1 MSEKEISTL
10 IRFIRSIVKVD
21 GAPEKPNWGQIR
33 DSLRDH
39 IKNSLSNRSSLY
51 LPLTSSIE
59 GFPAL
64 KVVVRED
71 AYRVLYELLEVA
83 LEAKARPMP
92 IIGWRLER
100 EGRGK
105 RKKGKGKKSSKE
117 KGNLVNTDI
126 RLKLLD
132 SLSRCKGEMLQG
144 YLEFSGY
151 IVEYILDYLNRRA
164 WMLGVQE
171 ALFSLL
177 TIRGLRDVY
186 LACRNTPY
194 KKFKLDKEFKLED
207 VFRGVNKVYG
217 NLLVL
222 TGGAIYR
229 PMTPR
234 ELRKGWGRNVP
245 YRFIKSPFT
254 GMLLEIVRFNRRDL
268 IGVYL
273 ELYKGLMREVS
284 RVLSKQTF
292 KLGDLYSSIGH
303 YLDWVKGTYGVQ
315 VEEAMIE
322 DMEVSLL
329 DLLKDLGVIRSV
341 SEDTY
346 VLSL

>member
-1 MSEKEISTL
+1 MSKEEIPIL

-21 GAPEKPNWGQIR
+21 GAPEAPNWSQIR
-33 DSLRDH
+33 DSLRNH
-39 IKNSLSNRSSLY
+39 IKNSLSNRGSLY

-64 KVVVRED
+64 QMVVKEN
-71 AYRVLYELLEVA
+71 AYGMLYKLLEGA
-83 LEAKARPMP
+83 LEAKARPVP
-92 IIGWRLER
+92 IIGWRLE
-100 EGRGK
+100 GK
-105 RKKGKGKKSSKE
+105 RKKGS
-117 KGNLVNTDI
+117 LVNTDV
-126 RLKLLD
+126 RLKILD

-194 KKFKLDKEFKLED
+194 KKLKLED

-229 PMTPR
+229 PIILG

-245 YRFIKSPFT
+245 YRLIKSPFT
-254 GMLLEIVRFNRRDL
+254 GLLLEIVRFNRGDL

-273 ELYKGLMREVS
+273 ELYKGLMKEVS
-284 RVLSKQTF
+284 RVLSQQTF

-315 VEEAMIE
+315 VEETMIE
-322 DMEVSLL
+322 DMEISLL

>member
-1 MSEKEISTL
+1 MSEEEIPTL

-21 GAPEKPNWGQIR
+21 GAPEAPNWGRIR

-39 IKNSLSNRSSLY
+39 IKVSPRNGSPLY

-64 KVVVRED
+64 KMIVEED
-71 AYRVLYELLEVA
+71 AYKVLYKLLEEV
-83 LEAKARPMP
+83 LEAKARPVP

-100 EGRGK
+100 KGRGK
-105 RKKGKGKKSSKE
+105 RKKEEEEKKGKKSSKE
-117 KGNLVNTDI
+117 KGSPVNTDV
-126 RLKLLD
+126 RLKVLD
-132 SLSRCKGEMLQG
+132 SLSRCRGEMLQG

-151 IVEYILDYLNRRA
+151 IVEYILDYLSRRA

-186 LACRNTPY
+186 LACRNMPY
-194 KKFKLDKEFKLED
+194 KKLKLED

-222 TGGAIYR
+222 TGSAIYR
-229 PMTPR
+229 PMTPE
-234 ELRKGWGRNVP
+234 ELRRGWGRNIP
-245 YRFIKSPFT
+245 YRLAKSPFT
-254 GMLLEIVRFNRRDL
+254 GMLLEIVRFNRGDL

-273 ELYKGLMREVS
+273 ELYKGLMKEVS
-284 RVLSKQTF
+284 RVLSQQTF

-322 DMEVSLL
+322 DIEVSLL

>member
-1 MSEKEISTL
+1 MSEERVPTL

-21 GAPEKPNWGQIR
+21 GAPEAPNWGRIR

-39 IKNSLSNRSSLY
+39 IKVSLRNGNSLY

-64 KVVVRED
+64 KMIVREN
-71 AYRVLYELLEVA
+71 AYKVLYELLEGV
-83 LEAKARPMP
+83 LEAKARPVP
-92 IIGWRLER
+92 IIGWRLEG
-100 EGRGK
+100 GR
-105 RKKGKGKKSSKE
+105 RKGS
-117 KGNLVNTDI
+117 LVNTDV
-126 RLKLLD
+126 RLKILD

-194 KKFKLDKEFKLED
+194 KKLKLED
-207 VFRGVNKVYG
+207 VFRGVNKIYG

-229 PMTPR
+229 PIILG

-245 YRFIKSPFT
+245 YRLAKSPFT
-254 GMLLEIVRFNRRDL
+254 GMLLEIVRFNRGDL

-273 ELYKGLMREVS
+273 ELYKGLMKEVS
-284 RVLSKQTF
+284 RVLSQQTF

-303 YLDWVKGTYGVQ
+303 YLDWMKGTYGVQ

>member
-1 MSEKEISTL
+1 MSEERIPTL

-21 GAPEKPNWGQIR
+21 GAPEAPNWGRIR

-39 IKNSLSNRSSLY
+39 IKVSLRNGSPLY

-64 KVVVRED
+64 KMIVREN
-71 AYRVLYELLEVA
+71 AYKVLYELLEGV
-83 LEAKARPMP
+83 LEAKARPVP
-92 IIGWRLER
+92 IIGWRLE
-100 EGRGK
+100 GG
-105 RKKGKGKKSSKE
+105 RKKGS
-117 KGNLVNTDI
+117 LVNTDV
-126 RLKLLD
+126 RLKILD

-194 KKFKLDKEFKLED
+194 KKLKLED
-207 VFRGVNKVYG
+207 VFRGVNKIYG

-229 PMTPR
+229 PIILG

-245 YRFIKSPFT
+245 YRLAKSPFT
-254 GMLLEIVRFNRRDL
+254 GMLLEIVRFNRGDL

-273 ELYKGLMREVS
+273 ELYKGLMKEVS
-284 RVLSKQTF
+284 RVLSQQTF

-303 YLDWVKGTYGVQ
+303 YLDWMKGTYGVQ

-322 DMEVSLL
+322 DIEVSLL

>member
-1 MSEKEISTL
+1 M
-10 IRFIRSIVKVD
+10 VVD
-21 GAPEKPNWGQIR
+21 
-33 DSLRDH
+33 
-39 IKNSLSNRSSLY
+39 
-51 LPLTSSIE
+51 
-59 GFPAL
+59 
-64 KVVVRED
+64 ED
-71 AYRVLYELLEVA
+71 AYKILYELLEVT
-83 LEAKARPMP
+83 LEAKARPVL

-100 EGRGK
+100 
-105 RKKGKGKKSSKE
+105 KGEEKKSSKKKENNKE
-117 KGNLVNTDI
+117 KGSPVNTDI

-164 WMLGVQE
+164 WMLGAQE

-186 LACRNTPY
+186 LACYNTPY
-194 KKFKLDKEFKLED
+194 KKLKLKEVFK
-207 VFRGVNKVYG
+207 GVNRVYG

-222 TGGAIYR
+222 TGSAMYR
-229 PMTPR
+229 PMTPE
-234 ELRKGWGRNVP
+234 ELRKGRGRNVP
-245 YRFIKSPFT
+245 YRLIKSPFT
-254 GMLLEIVRFNRRDL
+254 GLLLEIVRFNRRDL

-303 YLDWVKGTYGVQ
+303 YLDWMKGTYGVQ
-315 VEEAMIE
+315 VEETMIE

-329 DLLKDLGVIRSV
+329 ELLKDLGVIRSV

>member
-1 MSEKEISTL
+1 MSEEEIPTL

-21 GAPEKPNWGQIR
+21 GAPEAPNWGQIR

-39 IKNSLSNRSSLY
+39 IKDSLSNRSSLY
-51 LPLTSSIE
+51 LPLTSTIE

-71 AYRVLYELLEVA
+71 AYRVLYELLKVA
-83 LEAKARPMP
+83 LEAKARPVP

-105 RKKGKGKKSSKE
+105 RKKGKKSSKKKKSSKE
-117 KGNLVNTDI
+117 KGSPVNTDI

-194 KKFKLDKEFKLED
+194 KKFELED

-222 TGGAIYR
+222 TGGAIHR

-234 ELRKGWGRNVP
+234 ELRKGRGRNVP

-254 GMLLEIVRFNRRDL
+254 GLLLEIVRFNRRDL

-284 RVLSKQTF
+284 HVLSKQTF

-303 YLDWVKGTYGVQ
+303 YLDWMKGTYGVQ

-322 DMEVSLL
+322 DMEGSLL

>member
-1 MSEKEISTL
+1 MSKKEIPTL
-10 IRFIRSIVKVD
+10 IRFIRSIISAD
-21 GAPEKPNWGQIR
+21 GTPGKPKWGQIR
-33 DSLRDH
+33 DNLRDH
-39 IKNSLSNRSSLY
+39 IKDSLSNRSNRRSLY

-64 KVVVRED
+64 QMVVEED
-71 AYRVLYELLEVA
+71 AYGMLYKLLEGT
-83 LEAKARPMP
+83 LEAKARPVP
-92 IIGWRLER
+92 IIGWRL
-100 EGRGK
+100 
-105 RKKGKGKKSSKE
+105 KGDP
-117 KGNLVNTDI
+117 VNTDV
-126 RLKLLD
+126 RLKISD
-132 SLSRCKGEMLQG
+132 ALSRCKGEMLQG

-164 WMLGVQE
+164 WMFGVQE

-194 KKFKLDKEFKLED
+194 KKFKKAFELED

-234 ELRKGWGRNVP
+234 ELRKGQGRNVP
-245 YRFIKSPFT
+245 YRLIKSPFT
-254 GMLLEIVRFNRRDL
+254 GLLLEIVRFNRRDL

-303 YLDWVKGTYGVQ
+303 YLDWMKGTYGVQ
-315 VEEAMIE
+315 VEETMIE
-322 DMEVSLL
+322 DIEVSLL
-329 DLLKDLGVIRSV
+329 DLLKDLGVIKSV

>member
-1 MSEKEISTL
+1 MSKEEIPIL

-21 GAPEKPNWGQIR
+21 GAPEAPNWSQIR
-33 DSLRDH
+33 DSLRNH
-39 IKNSLSNRSSLY
+39 IKNSLSNRGSLY

-64 KVVVRED
+64 QMVVKED
-71 AYRVLYELLEVA
+71 AYGMLYKLLEGA
-83 LEAKARPMP
+83 LEAKARPVP
-92 IIGWRLER
+92 IIGWRLE
-100 EGRGK
+100 GG
-105 RKKGKGKKSSKE
+105 RKKGS
-117 KGNLVNTDI
+117 LVNTDV
-126 RLKLLD
+126 RLKILD

-194 KKFKLDKEFKLED
+194 KKFELED

-234 ELRKGWGRNVP
+234 ELRKGRGRNVP

-254 GMLLEIVRFNRRDL
+254 GLLLEIVRFSRRDL

-273 ELYKGLMREVS
+273 ELYKGLMREIS
-284 RVLSKQTF
+284 RVLSTQTF

-303 YLDWVKGTYGVQ
+303 YLDWMKGTYGVQ
-315 VEEAMIE
+315 VEETMIE

>member
-1 MSEKEISTL
+1 MSEERIPTL

-21 GAPEKPNWGQIR
+21 GAPEAPNWGRIR

-39 IKNSLSNRSSLY
+39 IKVSLRNGSSLY

-64 KVVVRED
+64 KVVVKED
-71 AYRVLYELLEVA
+71 AYRVLYELLEGV
-83 LEAKARPMP
+83 LEAKARPVP
-92 IIGWRLER
+92 IIGWRLE
-100 EGRGK
+100 GK
-105 RKKGKGKKSSKE
+105 RKKGD
-117 KGNLVNTDI
+117 LVNTDV
-126 RLKLLD
+126 RLKILD

-177 TIRGLRDVY
+177 TIRGLRDIY

-194 KKFKLDKEFKLED
+194 KKLKIED
-207 VFRGVNKVYG
+207 VFKGVNKVYG

-229 PMTPR
+229 PVTPR
-234 ELRKGWGRNVP
+234 ELHRGWGRNVP

-254 GMLLEIVRFNRRDL
+254 GLLLEMVRFNRRDL

-284 RVLSKQTF
+284 HVLSKQEF
-292 KLGDLYSSIGH
+292 KVGDLYSSIGR
-303 YLDWVKGTYGVQ
+303 YLDRVKETYGVH
-315 VEEAMIE
+315 VDEVMIE

-329 DLLKDLGVIRSV
+329 DLLKDLGVIRNV

-346 VLSL
+346 ALSL

>member
-1 MSEKEISTL
+1 MSEERIPTL

-21 GAPEKPNWGQIR
+21 GAPEAPNWGRIR

-39 IKNSLSNRSSLY
+39 IKVSLRNGNSLY

-64 KVVVRED
+64 KMIVREN
-71 AYRVLYELLEVA
+71 AYKVLYELLEGV
-83 LEAKARPMP
+83 LEAKARPVP
-92 IIGWRLER
+92 IIGWRLE
-100 EGRGK
+100 GR
-105 RKKGKGKKSSKE
+105 RKKGS
-117 KGNLVNTDI
+117 LVNTDV
-126 RLKLLD
+126 RLKILD

-194 KKFKLDKEFKLED
+194 KKLKLED

-229 PMTPR
+229 PIILG

-245 YRFIKSPFT
+245 YRLAKSPFT
-254 GMLLEIVRFNRRDL
+254 GLLLEIVRFNRGDL

-273 ELYKGLMREVS
+273 ELYKGLMKEVS
-284 RVLSKQTF
+284 RVLSQQTF

>member
-1 MSEKEISTL
+1 MSKEEIPTL

-21 GAPEKPNWGQIR
+21 GTPEAPDWGQIR
-33 DSLRDH
+33 DSLRNH
-39 IKNSLSNRSSLY
+39 IKDSLSNRSSLY

-64 KVVVRED
+64 QMVVKED
-71 AYRVLYELLEVA
+71 AYGILYRLLEGT
-83 LEAKARPMP
+83 LEAKARPVP
-92 IIGWRLER
+92 IIGWRL
-100 EGRGK
+100 
-105 RKKGKGKKSSKE
+105 KGDP
-117 KGNLVNTDI
+117 VNTDV
-126 RLKLLD
+126 RLKISD
-132 SLSRCKGEMLQG
+132 ALSRCKGEMLQG

-194 KKFKLDKEFKLED
+194 KKLKLED
-207 VFRGVNKVYG
+207 VFRGVNKIYG

-229 PMTPR
+229 PIILG

-245 YRFIKSPFT
+245 YRLAKSPFT
-254 GMLLEIVRFNRRDL
+254 GMLLEIVRFNRGDL

-273 ELYKGLMREVS
+273 ELYKGLMKEVS

-303 YLDWVKGTYGVQ
+303 YLDWMKGTYGVQ
-315 VEEAMIE
+315 VEETMIE

>member
-1 MSEKEISTL
+1 M
-10 IRFIRSIVKVD
+10 
-21 GAPEKPNWGQIR
+21 
-33 DSLRDH
+33 
-39 IKNSLSNRSSLY
+39 
-51 LPLTSSIE
+51 
-59 GFPAL
+59 
-64 KVVVRED
+64 VVNED
-71 AYRVLYELLEVA
+71 AYKILYELLEVV
-83 LEAKARPMP
+83 LEAKARPVP

-100 EGRGK
+100 KGRR
-105 RKKGKGKKSSKE
+105 RKKGKGKKSSKKEKNNKE
-117 KGNLVNTDI
+117 KGSPVNINTDI

-151 IVEYILDYLNRRA
+151 IVEHILDYLNRRA

-194 KKFKLDKEFKLED
+194 KKFELED

-234 ELRKGWGRNVP
+234 ELRKGRGRNVP

-254 GMLLEIVRFNRRDL
+254 GLLLEIVRFSRRDL

-284 RVLSKQTF
+284 RVLSTQTF

-303 YLDWVKGTYGVQ
+303 YLDWMKGTYGVQ
-315 VEEAMIE
+315 VEETMIE

>member
-1 MSEKEISTL
+1 MSEEEIPTL

-21 GAPEKPNWGQIR
+21 GAPEAPNWGRIR

-39 IKNSLSNRSSLY
+39 IKVSLRNGSPLY

-64 KVVVRED
+64 KMIVREN
-71 AYRVLYELLEVA
+71 AYKVLYELLEGV
-83 LEAKARPMP
+83 LEAKARPVP
-92 IIGWRLER
+92 IIGWRLE
-100 EGRGK
+100 GR
-105 RKKGKGKKSSKE
+105 RKKGS
-117 KGNLVNTDI
+117 LVNTDV
-126 RLKLLD
+126 RLKILD

-194 KKFKLDKEFKLED
+194 KKLKLED
-207 VFRGVNKVYG
+207 VFRGVNKIYG

-229 PMTPR
+229 PIILG

-245 YRFIKSPFT
+245 YRLAKSPFT
-254 GMLLEIVRFNRRDL
+254 GLLLEIVRFNRRDL

-292 KLGDLYSSIGH
+292 KLGDLYSLIGH
-303 YLDWVKGTYGVQ
+303 YLDWMKGTYGVQ

>member
-1 MSEKEISTL
+1 MSEERIPTL

-21 GAPEKPNWGQIR
+21 GAPEAPNWGRIR

-39 IKNSLSNRSSLY
+39 IKVSLRNGNSLY

-64 KVVVRED
+64 KMIVREN
-71 AYRVLYELLEVA
+71 AYKVLYELLEGV
-83 LEAKARPMP
+83 LEAKARPVP
-92 IIGWRLER
+92 IIGWRLE
-100 EGRGK
+100 GG
-105 RKKGKGKKSSKE
+105 RKKGS
-117 KGNLVNTDI
+117 LVNTDV
-126 RLKLLD
+126 RLKILD

-194 KKFKLDKEFKLED
+194 KKLKLED
-207 VFRGVNKVYG
+207 VFRGVNKIYG

-229 PMTPR
+229 PIILG

-245 YRFIKSPFT
+245 YRLAKSPST
-254 GMLLEIVRFNRRDL
+254 GMLLEIVRFNRGDL

-273 ELYKGLMREVS
+273 ELYKGLMKEVS
-284 RVLSKQTF
+284 RVLSQQTF
-292 KLGDLYSSIGH
+292 KLGDLYSSIGR

-322 DMEVSLL
+322 DIEVSLL